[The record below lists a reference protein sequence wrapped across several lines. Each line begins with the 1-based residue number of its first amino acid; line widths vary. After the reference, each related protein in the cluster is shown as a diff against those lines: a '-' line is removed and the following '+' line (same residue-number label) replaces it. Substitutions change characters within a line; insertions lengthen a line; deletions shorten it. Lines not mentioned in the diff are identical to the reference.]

1 MAIKHHALKKAIFDI
16 LPFPQ
21 LFPTTPIHSY
31 SYKKLTDS
39 SDSTDSTDS
48 SDSTDSTDSSDSTDS
63 MHSDILARQ
72 RKNKY

>member
-1 MAIKHHALKKAIFDI
+1 MAIKHHASKKALFDI
-16 LPFPQ
+16 KPPPQ
-21 LFPTTPIHSY
+21 LFPTTLIHSY

-39 SDSTDSTDS
+39 T
-48 SDSTDSTDSSDSTDS
+48 DSTDS

>member
-39 SDSTDSTDS
+39 SDSTEPGES
-48 SDSTDSTDSSDSTDS
+48 SDSTDSTDSTDS